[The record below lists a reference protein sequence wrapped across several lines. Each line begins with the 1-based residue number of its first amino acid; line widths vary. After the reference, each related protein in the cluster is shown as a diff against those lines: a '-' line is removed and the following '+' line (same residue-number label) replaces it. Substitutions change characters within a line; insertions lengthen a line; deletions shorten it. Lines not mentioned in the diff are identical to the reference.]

1 MSLIR
6 NFAVHKFNVIGGA
19 LSVKLL
25 KRTANFGNGE
35 KPMTLQNQPHNIK
48 LLVPKK
54 SKLFVEQTLREREQC
69 KGKHELV
76 FDVF

>member
-1 MSLIR
+1 M
-6 NFAVHKFNVIGGA
+6 FIGGG

-25 KRTANFGNGE
+25 KRTAQFGSGE
-35 KPMTLQNQPHNIK
+35 KPVGQKIQPHNIK

-69 KGKHELV
+69 CGRLFTTDILSVIYLYKTILNS
-76 FDVF
+76 